1 MQILKTLELNARFL
15 NSCTRPANTNR
26 LGVKMISYF
35 LWHRSELSNCYPLL
49 LRIHVFTWKLWTH
62 HFRGNF
68 TWECVLWSKNRG
80 KCEYRKNTYH
90 NVDRCNWKI
99 LYYRSV
105 MAILWLDRPILL
117 IALDKVAKLFRGFL
131 RAIRTSQLSN
141 MLHKKSIL
149 WKKFCHVVKN
159 VKRKV
164 FFRMASAVGGTEL
177 LMTFNL
183 LILPTFRFSTGSIQW
198 RKTDEFW
205 LKNSTVAASLDRFHE
220 AFQSRKCL
228 AAEILRRS
236 TSKKNLYNRNRSG
249 SDPSKTC
256 KTCKP
261 ATNTCWPYTK

>member
-1 MQILKTLELNARFL
+1 MT
-15 NSCTRPANTNR
+15 
-26 LGVKMISYF
+26 
-35 LWHRSELSNCYPLL
+35 
-49 LRIHVFTWKLWTH
+49 
-62 HFRGNF
+62 
-68 TWECVLWSKNRG
+68 
-80 KCEYRKNTYH
+80 
-90 NVDRCNWKI
+90 
-99 LYYRSV
+99 
-105 MAILWLDRPILL
+105 ILWLDRPILL

-149 WKKFCHVVKN
+149 WNLFCHVVKN

-164 FFRMASAVGGTEL
+164 FFRMAWAVAGTEL

-205 LKNSTVAASLDRFHE
+205 VKNSTVAALLDRFHE

-236 TSKKNLYNRNRSG
+236 TSKKTCTIEIDQVPILQRLVKLVNLPLILVGLTPNKFAHLYLA
-249 SDPSKTC
+249 SK
-256 KTCKP
+256 
-261 ATNTCWPYTK
+261 